1 MKIGF
6 IGLGNMAQAMIGGIL
21 NRKLAAPDEIFG
33 SAKTAE
39 TERRVG
45 EKYGICTTGDNRET
59 ARKADLLFLAVKP
72 QFFEEVIAQI
82 RDLDLDGKMIV
93 SIAPGKSMSWLEEG
107 YVL

>member
-45 EKYGICTTGDNRET
+45 E
-59 ARKADLLFLAVKP
+59 V
-72 QFFEEVIAQI
+72 
-82 RDLDLDGKMIV
+82 RDLHDRGQ
-93 SIAPGKSMSWLEEG
+93 PGNGPESRSFVPG
-107 YVL
+107 GQASVF